1 MQYIS
6 PYFHYIISS
15 ILIIVAFFLG
25 KWIGSRRDRD
35 TRNREEERSRLISEN
50 LDMKI
55 KLSNLGLMPGE
66 KL

>member
-1 MQYIS
+1 M
-6 PYFHYIISS
+6 
-15 ILIIVAFFLG
+15 VAFFLG
-25 KWIGSRRDRD
+25 KWIGSRRDKD